1 MSDMIPFDNLDQS
14 LPVDATTELKIVDEI
29 FETSIKENDPEIMF
43 TYLVGIQQQF
53 QIKGLALCKS
63 LHLMNKYWEAFEIG
77 DNFLDT
83 AVQYLG
89 IHRHTIER
97 YVKVWDMFSVAPKL
111 LVPELQQKGI
121 SSLIPIANAIAQG
134 YEIDDSV
141 WDRLADAPDRN
152 SVSKIINEEVKDME
166 GTRSNRLTIL
176 LDRKGSLWAIMDE
189 ERVFIGSLEIEDDN
203 AIVQKAIERLTK
215 NSGVVR
221 Q

>member
-121 SSLIPIANAIAQG
+121 SSLIPIANAVAQG
-134 YEIDDSV
+134 YEIEDAV

-189 ERVFIGSLEIEDDN
+189 ERVFIGSLEIEEDN